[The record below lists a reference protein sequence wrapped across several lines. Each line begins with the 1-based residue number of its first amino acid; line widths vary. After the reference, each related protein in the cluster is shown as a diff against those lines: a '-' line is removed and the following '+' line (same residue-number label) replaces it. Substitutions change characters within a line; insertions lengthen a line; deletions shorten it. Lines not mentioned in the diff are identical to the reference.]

1 MEHRASHEGKERY
14 ANVEFDLIDEDGNI
28 IKEKGA
34 YLIVDGGYHKWRCL
48 ICPYK
53 FTSVTGETMWS
64 EWIESVRKDV
74 ECTFGVTE
82 FNYRCITVC
91 YCV

>member
-34 YLIVDGGYHKWRCL
+34 YLIVDGGYHKFYIIYIL
-48 ICPYK
+48 YIIY
-53 FTSVTGETMWS
+53 T
-64 EWIESVRKDV
+64 I
-74 ECTFGVTE
+74 
-82 FNYRCITVC
+82 
-91 YCV
+91 